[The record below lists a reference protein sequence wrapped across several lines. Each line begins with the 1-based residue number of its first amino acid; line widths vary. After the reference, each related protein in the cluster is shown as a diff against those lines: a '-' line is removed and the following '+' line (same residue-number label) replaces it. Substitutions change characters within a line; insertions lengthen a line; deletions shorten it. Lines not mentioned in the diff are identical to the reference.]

1 VVIIAAV
8 GVAAGRYSIDNGASG
23 SAGTGAF
30 EPTSPGAASASSAV
44 ASKVDP
50 AVVDITTQLG
60 FQNGEAAG
68 TGMVLTASGE
78 VLTNNHVV
86 AGATSI
92 SATDVGNGRTY
103 TAVVVGTDKAD
114 DVAVIRLLGASGL
127 KSVSIVS
134 SSTLGVG
141 AAVTAIG
148 NAGGQGGTP
157 SVSTG
162 TVTGLDQ
169 SITANDQADGSSEQL
184 SGLIQTDA
192 ELQPGDSGGPLVNS
206 QGQVVGMDTAAST
219 GFEFQTGSS
228 QGFAIPINKA
238 TAVERQIVAGQASST
253 VHIGAAAFLGVE
265 VNASSG
271 SGAQVVVVESGTPA
285 DHAGIVDGDVIVSL
299 GGQTVDSPTTLTN
312 LMRRHHPGDR
322 VQLGWVDQSG
332 QHHTATVELATGPAS

>member
-1 VVIIAAV
+1 V
-8 GVAAGRYSIDNGASG
+8 
-23 SAGTGAF
+23 SA
-30 EPTSPGAASASSAV
+30 
-44 ASKVDP
+44 
-50 AVVDITTQLG
+50 
-60 FQNGEAAG
+60 
-68 TGMVLTASGE
+68 
-78 VLTNNHVV
+78 
-86 AGATSI
+86 
-92 SATDVGNGRTY
+92 
-103 TAVVVGTDKAD
+103 
-114 DVAVIRLLGASGL
+114 
-127 KSVSIVS
+127 
-134 SSTLGVG
+134 
-141 AAVTAIG
+141 
-148 NAGGQGGTP
+148 
-157 SVSTG
+157 G

-192 ELQPGDSGGPLVNS
+192 ELQPGDSGGPLVNA

-238 TAVERQIVAGQASST
+238 AAIERQIVAGQASST

-312 LMRRHHPGDR
+312 LMQRHHPGDR
-322 VQLGWVDQSG
+322 VQLGWVDQSS
-332 QHHTATVELATGPAS
+332 QHHTVTVELATGPAS